1 MTWSKIEQNLDNGKR
16 NLVLVT
22 KPLNTFSFRVY
33 NYSASSIVNMILSLF
48 DIWGNKASCYFLYKE
63 KFGVEGYELDNEMY
77 DFLHS
82 FSARKAFRR
91 LGVEIIFEED
101 IESNKD

>member
-1 MTWSKIEQNLDNGKR
+1 MTWSKIEQNLDSGKR

-22 KPLNTFSFRVY
+22 RPVSSFSFRVY
-33 NYSASSIVNMILSLF
+33 NYSPNSTVNTILSLF
-48 DIWGNKASCYFLYKE
+48 DIWSQKASCSFLYKE

-77 DFLHS
+77 DFFHS
-82 FSARKAFRR
+82 FPARKAFRR

-101 IESNKD
+101 LESDKD